1 MKITVIEANGIVT
14 LVYSETLLPLKQMEL
29 TLDDLNLIRYEIL
42 KVNYISYFE
51 EDDLLT
57 RENQVKS
64 FLVDWEFKSIG
75 QSNLKL

>member
-1 MKITVIEANGIVT
+1 
-14 LVYSETLLPLKQMEL
+14 MEL